1 MMAPFILTVL
11 FVIATCIESTAYA
24 VYEIKI
30 NKNKPGGIVII
41 LLSLIGLV
49 FPIMLYIKF

>member
-1 MMAPFILTVL
+1 MATFILVIL
-11 FVIATCIESTAYA
+11 FIIATCVESIAYA

-30 NKNKPGGIVII
+30 NKNKPGGIVLI

-49 FPIMLYIKF
+49 FPIVVYIQA